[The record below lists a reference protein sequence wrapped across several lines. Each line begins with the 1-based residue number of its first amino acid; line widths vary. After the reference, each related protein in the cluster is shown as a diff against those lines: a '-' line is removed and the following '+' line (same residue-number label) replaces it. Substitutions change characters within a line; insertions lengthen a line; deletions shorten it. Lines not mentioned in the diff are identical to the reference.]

1 MCMDDRLKD
10 LYHIPEQVVEQ
21 DIYIEELAEQ
31 CSVYETR
38 IRRIIEKLST
48 DDKEIVE
55 TYLDLR
61 DELEIHTVKIAMR
74 FAKGHLR

>member
-1 MCMDDRLKD
+1 MDDRLKD
-10 LYHIPEQVVEQ
+10 LYQIPKQVLEQE
-21 DIYIEELAEQ
+21 IYIEDLAEQ

-38 IRRIIEKLST
+38 IRQIIEKLST

-61 DELEIHTVKIAMR
+61 DELEIQTVKIAMR